1 MSSQQKIK
9 LISPEYKQLSVFK
22 QCDLIGLQRSSYY
35 FKPKGETGLNL
46 QLMEYID
53 RKYLECPFYGVE
65 RMTDYLNYNLGY
77 RVDSKRVRR
86 LYRLMRIEAIYPKP
100 NLSKPDKTQYI
111 YPYLLRNL
119 AIIRV
124 NQVWAVDITYIP
136 LNRGFMYLF
145 AVIDLFTRKIMS
157 WGVSNTMTTE
167 WCKEIIIEAITEY
180 GVPEILNSD
189 QGSQFTSPI
198 FINMLKDNKIAISM
212 DGRGRALDNIFIERF
227 WRSIKYEYIYL
238 NPANG
243 GVELYKGIKWYMEF
257 YNNER
262 IHTSLEKMTPNECYK
277 KYKK

>member
-167 WCKEIIIEAITEY
+167 WCKEIIIEAITEH

>member
-1 MSSQQKIK
+1 MSSQQKIN
-9 LISPEYKQLSVFK
+9 LICPEYKKLSVFK

-35 FKPKGETGLNL
+35 FKPKGESGLNL

-53 RKYLECPFYGVE
+53 RKYLECPYYGVE

-100 NLSKPDKTQYI
+100 NLSKPDKTHYI
-111 YPYLLRNL
+111 YPYLLKNL
-119 AIIRV
+119 PIERV

-145 AVIDLFTRKIMS
+145 AIIDLFSRKIMG
-157 WGVSNTMTTE
+157 WGLSNTMTSE
-167 WCKEIIIEAITEY
+167 WCKEIVIEAISEH

-243 GVELYKGIKWYMEF
+243 GVELHKGIKWYMEF

-262 IHTSLEKMTPNECYK
+262 LHQSLNKMTPNECYNKNK
-277 KYKK
+277 K